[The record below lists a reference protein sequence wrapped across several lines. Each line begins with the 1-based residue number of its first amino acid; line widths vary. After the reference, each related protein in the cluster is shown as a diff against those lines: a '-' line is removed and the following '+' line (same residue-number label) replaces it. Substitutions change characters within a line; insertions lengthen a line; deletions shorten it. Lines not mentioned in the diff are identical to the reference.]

1 MKKVARPTRK
11 TINISVTQEMY
22 DFILEQAREHY
33 EPSVSGYLRSLV
45 AREEIRLAMGL
56 SYRKHQSRQI
66 TDDETVADEN

>member
-1 MKKVARPTRK
+1 MKKAGRPTRK

>member
-1 MKKVARPTRK
+1 MKKAARPTRK
-11 TINISVTQEMY
+11 TINISVTHEMY
-22 DFILEQAREHY
+22 DFILGQAREHY

-66 TDDETVADEN
+66 IDDETVADEN

>member
-1 MKKVARPTRK
+1 MKKAARPTRK
-11 TINISVTQEMY
+11 TINISVTHEMY
-22 DFILEQAREHY
+22 DFILGQAREHY

>member
-66 TDDETVADEN
+66 TDDETAADEN

>member
-1 MKKVARPTRK
+1 MKKAARPTRK
-11 TINISVTQEMY
+11 TINISVTHEMY
-22 DFILEQAREHY
+22 DFILGQAREHY

-66 TDDETVADEN
+66 TDDETAADEN

>member
-1 MKKVARPTRK
+1 MKKAGRPTRK
-11 TINISVTQEMY
+11 TINIPDTHEMY
-22 DFILEQAREHY
+22 DFILGRAREHY

>member
-1 MKKVARPTRK
+1 MKKAARPTRK

>member
-1 MKKVARPTRK
+1 MKKAARPTRK

-45 AREEIRLAMGL
+45 AREEIRLAMGQ

-66 TDDETVADEN
+66 ADNETAADEN

>member
-1 MKKVARPTRK
+1 MKKAGRPTRK

-66 TDDETVADEN
+66 TDDETAADEN

>member
-1 MKKVARPTRK
+1 MKKAGRPTRK

-22 DFILEQAREHY
+22 DFILGQAREHY